1 MHAIYIATVHT
12 KQNMETAT
20 VTLKDVSSSSW
31 PKESFPCS
39 VSWTSSVFSQWVFRF
54 LCYPKRE
61 NSICFFLIPQS
72 VNLSIFL
79 DLRGEKVR
87 CQKRWDAQR
96 CLLSSIMSPV
106 FGIRTKL
113 VSNKMSTEISFKFRL
128 KIFVFLFFFFFFNI
142 VFFLPFFFLFIFF
155 LFFIFLFFFFFFSPA
170 VPNCG
175 FKMEVSEYQEMRLFS
190 GFPIKKPD

>member
-1 MHAIYIATVHT
+1 MSPHRHGQRKAFHAQWAGPLLSFHS
-12 KQNMETAT
+12 ESSDFS
-20 VTLKDVSSSSW
+20 VTQ
-31 PKESFPCS
+31 KEKTPSASF
-39 VSWTSSVFSQWVFRF
+39 WF
-54 LCYPKRE
+54 LRVW
-61 NSICFFLIPQS
+61 IF
-72 VNLSIFL
+72 LSIFL

>member
-1 MHAIYIATVHT
+1 MSPHRHGQRKAFHAQWAGPLLSFHS
-12 KQNMETAT
+12 ESSDFS
-20 VTLKDVSSSSW
+20 VTQ
-31 PKESFPCS
+31 KEKTPSASF
-39 VSWTSSVFSQWVFRF
+39 WF
-54 LCYPKRE
+54 LRVW
-61 NSICFFLIPQS
+61 IF
-72 VNLSIFL
+72 LSIFL

-87 CQKRWDAQR
+87 CQKRWDIQR

-142 VFFLPFFFLFIFF
+142 VFFFLPFFYSFSSSSSSSS
-155 LFFIFLFFFFFFSPA
+155 FFFFFSPA